1 VVGNFAKKE
10 CSKFA
15 SAEQTAFIDAI
26 ASAHKM
32 AANPSTVTSRLIR
45 VYCPTHKVSFVIA
58 ANATIQ
64 CSSGTHTLA
73 RDFPTES
80 FWEYCCDC
88 QHYRPIDATSKGSD
102 DCPVCE
108 RKIVRR
114 SVCVECKV
122 ISVES
127 DEAGRRKAFSISAQ
141 GTVTPTCPG
150 CLRRSNKPGF
160 EHECQDFTH
169 TFFTTRETCP
179 FCDERLEPPPAFPC
193 SVAAYLEKLP
203 PSAVTVGFDAE
214 SGLVQQSSSGECY
227 LTPIAR
233 DSALSLVI
241 PKSSSLSSKQDYYNS
256 YYELFN
262 CENPAAGEVT
272 IQSPAIVEAVEGGWQ
287 VREAGFIEIVPSPQA
302 QVDDQA
308 RITCAA
314 CGTEASTN
322 HAFCKRCGMRLTTE
336 ANEPWTSNETPSE
349 TNAPYYSDARPSQ
362 PAYQPSAQTVQS
374 SGVQTKT
381 FLSIVGGLAGLVI
394 LILVIALASSNS
406 TRALEQ
412 KLDNAIAHG
421 QFLTPATDNA
431 RDLYY
436 QLKNSGAS
444 EETLRSYREKLVPPL
459 TDRFY
464 QMIRDYMIPGNDDS
478 PVADWQTAYES
489 LRWASELKPDDK
501 TLVART
507 AYCEGR
513 VAFLLKD
520 EKRAIEAWTR
530 ASNADKSWPLPVNGI
545 GLIYTNRK
553 NYSSARTYYFDAVKR
568 DPKWAPPYNNIGTS
582 YYMERNYYEAK
593 GYYQKAAELAPQWA
607 RPHSWLGDIA
617 MRENDYATA
626 VQEFSLVLESGAT
639 GTKGMDLNKI
649 QERLDLARE
658 RSAYQY

>member
-1 VVGNFAKKE
+1 
-10 CSKFA
+10 
-15 SAEQTAFIDAI
+15 
-26 ASAHKM
+26 M
-32 AANPSTVTSRLIR
+32 AAHPSTVTSRIIR

-58 ANATIQ
+58 ANVTIQ

-73 RDFPTES
+73 RDFPNES

-88 QHYRPIDATSKGSD
+88 QHYRPIDANSKGSD
-102 DCPVCE
+102 ECPVCE

-114 SVCVECKV
+114 SVCAECKV
-122 ISVES
+122 ISIES
-127 DEAGRRKAFSISAQ
+127 NEAGRRKAFSISAQ
-141 GTVTPTCPG
+141 GTVTPACPG
-150 CLRRSNKPGF
+150 CLRRSNRQSF

-179 FCDERLEPPPAFPC
+179 FCDAPLEPPPAFPC

-203 PSAVTVGFDAE
+203 ASAVTVGFDAG
-214 SGLVQQSSSGECY
+214 SGLVQEMSSGECC
-227 LTPIAR
+227 LVPVAR
-233 DSALSLVI
+233 DSALSIVI
-241 PKSSSLSSKQDYYNS
+241 PKFASLNSKQDYYNA

-287 VREAGFIEIVPSPQA
+287 VRETGFIEIKPDPQV
-302 QVDDQA
+302 QVDEQVQ
-308 RITCAA
+308 ITCAF
-314 CGTEASTN
+314 CGTVAPTG
-322 HAFCKRCGMRLTTE
+322 HAFCKRCGTRLTTE
-336 ANEPWTSNETPSE
+336 PNEPRTSNDAQSE
-349 TNAPYYSDARPSQ
+349 TNTPYYSDSPSPREQ
-362 PAYQPSAQTVQS
+362 PAYQPSAQTVHS
-374 SGVQTKT
+374 SGLQTKI

-394 LILVIALASSNS
+394 LIVIIALASNNN

-412 KLDNAIAHG
+412 KLDNAIASG

-464 QMIRDYMIPGNDDS
+464 RMIREYMVPGNEGPPLS
-478 PVADWQTAYES
+478 DWQTAYES
-489 LRWASELKPDDK
+489 LRWASELKPEDK
-501 TLVART
+501 ALVVRT

-513 VAFLLKD
+513 MAFLLKD
-520 EKRAIEAWTR
+520 ENRAIEAWTR
-530 ASNADKSWPLPVNGI
+530 AANGDKSWPLPVNGI
-545 GLIYTNRK
+545 GLIYTGRK
-553 NYSSARTYYFDAVKR
+553 NYSTARTYYFDAIQR

-582 YYMERNYYEAK
+582 YLMERNYSEAK
-593 GYYQKAAELAPQWA
+593 GYYQKAAQLAPQWA

-626 VQEFSLVLESGAT
+626 VQEFSLVLEPGAT
-639 GTKGMDLNKI
+639 GTKGMELDKI
-649 QERLDLARE
+649 QQHLNRARE
-658 RSAYQY
+658 RLAYQY